1 MERVGEGR
9 SLKSQKMFL
18 SRFLLKSFFRD
29 VKRKKKFF
37 FEKSYSGALVNLEL
51 ALKARLASDS
61 QSWD

>member
-29 VKRKKKFF
+29 VKRKKNFF

>member
-37 FEKSYSGALVNLEL
+37 FEKEMVTILFSA
-51 ALKARLASDS
+51 
-61 QSWD
+61 